1 NIISIY
7 ALLLISNYV
16 SNTPNHLLFTGINH
30 EGNFKDEAYINV
42 HQAAYHRFPRSGDDS
57 GIVMVIDGSLT
68 QELTMRSIAQETWYF
83 PKLWRELWV
92 DSYYGYEVMYD
103 VLESGA

>member
-1 NIISIY
+1 
-7 ALLLISNYV
+7 
-16 SNTPNHLLFTGINH
+16 
-30 EGNFKDEAYINV
+30 
-42 HQAAYHRFPRSGDDS
+42 
-57 GIVMVIDGSLT
+57 MVIDGSLT